1 MPIIKKSLSV
11 ELRNAIGSSSSQ
23 RKLVTSPRL
32 LSDWRAVHSLEE
44 TDLRFFT
51 MQG

>member
-11 ELRNAIGSSSSQ
+11 KLRNTIESSSSQ
-23 RKLVTSPRL
+23 WKLVTSPRL
-32 LSDWRAVHSLEE
+32 LSDWRAAHSLEE
-44 TDLRFFT
+44 TDLHFFS